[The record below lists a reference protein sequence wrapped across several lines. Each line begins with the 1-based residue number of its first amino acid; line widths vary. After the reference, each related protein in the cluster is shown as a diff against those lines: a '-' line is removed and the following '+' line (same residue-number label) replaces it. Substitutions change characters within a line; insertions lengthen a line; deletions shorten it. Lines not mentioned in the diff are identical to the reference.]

1 VEQNN
6 SSDEKSILAIAFI
19 ILGFSE
25 RIVSSMSIGMNMVA
39 KIGILP
45 ETSKYSSEKFLQME
59 RAAL

>member
-1 VEQNN
+1 
-6 SSDEKSILAIAFI
+6 
-19 ILGFSE
+19 
-25 RIVSSMSIGMNMVA
+25 MSIGMNMVA